1 MDAGYEML
9 NSYFNTSNV
18 TIQHR
23 CVYGIKA
30 ARQISIHLMLLF
42 NFNPNKPCQQW
53 SNFNTSNVTI
63 QLAPILKAV
72 GCSSNFNTSNV
83 TIQLSHKFIYI
94 YTSLH
99 FNTSNVTI
107 QLFKTTNT
115 IICCQISIHLML
127 LFNLLT
133 LSTIFFTFCIS
144 IHLMLLFNH

>member
-1 MDAGYEML
+1 ML

-63 QLAPILKAV
+63 QLFCTENNTRTV
-72 GCSSNFNTSNV
+72 QNFNTSNV
-83 TIQLSHKFIYI
+83 TIQLFNLCQENIITLISIHLMLLFNWNLCSS
-94 YTSLH
+94 TNNLNLN

-107 QLFKTTNT
+107 QLT
-115 IICCQISIHLML
+115 ISL
-127 LFNLLT
+127 
-133 LSTIFFTFCIS
+133 
-144 IHLMLLFNH
+144 

>member
-83 TIQLSHKFIYI
+83 TIQREES
-94 YTSLH
+94 
-99 FNTSNVTI
+99 
-107 QLFKTTNT
+107 Q
-115 IICCQISIHLML
+115 
-127 LFNLLT
+127 
-133 LSTIFFTFCIS
+133 
-144 IHLMLLFNH
+144 

>member
-63 QLAPILKAV
+63 QLFCTENNTRTV
-72 GCSSNFNTSNV
+72 QNFNTSNV
-83 TIQLSHKFIYI
+83 TIQP
-94 YTSLH
+94 
-99 FNTSNVTI
+99 
-107 QLFKTTNT
+107 
-115 IICCQISIHLML
+115 
-127 LFNLLT
+127 
-133 LSTIFFTFCIS
+133 
-144 IHLMLLFNH
+144 

>member
-107 QLFKTTNT
+107 QPDGIRFSYSSRL
-115 IICCQISIHLML
+115 ISIHLML
-127 LFNLLT
+127 LFNEKKA
-133 LSTIFFTFCIS
+133 
-144 IHLMLLFNH
+144 NE

>member
-83 TIQLSHKFIYI
+83 TIQPDGIRFSYSSRL
-94 YTSLH
+94 
-99 FNTSNVTI
+99 
-107 QLFKTTNT
+107 
-115 IICCQISIHLML
+115 ISIHLML
-127 LFNLLT
+127 LFNSSKLLT
-133 LSTIFFTFCIS
+133 LSSAAKFQYI
-144 IHLMLLFNH
+144 